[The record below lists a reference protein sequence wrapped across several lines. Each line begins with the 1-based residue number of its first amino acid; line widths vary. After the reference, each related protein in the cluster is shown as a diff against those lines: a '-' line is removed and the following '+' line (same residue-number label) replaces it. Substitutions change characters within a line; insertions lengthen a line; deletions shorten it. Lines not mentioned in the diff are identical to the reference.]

1 MCHNDKNLG
10 YRITSDGNKQ
20 NSYYDPDTIRV
31 NEQTLGR
38 SEEAGVLVERVIPP
52 ALLVGAAVVAII
64 LFVVFL
70 FEYFLFVILFVGHNC

>member
-20 NSYYDPDTIRV
+20 NSYNDPDTIRV

-52 ALLVGAAVVAII
+52 ALLVGAAVVLLLVV
-64 LFVVFL
+64 LF